1 MAAHALRHLCRCQ
14 RGGGIGQD
22 SCDHFAIRASGHR
35 LNWIITSWY
44 PNSTLKLDK
53 VAASFFVSELGP
65 LPRKLRADQ
74 SCSSVSLAESA
85 IQHTELPPAALPDLC
100 PVAPLYARRQL
111 PTLRPAYGGWARG
124 FAHYCSW
131 RNTVSVLAEYGSKP
145 AIIASRLKLTWA
157 HTLPAPPSKRRC
169 LFFSQSTVSFHLLP
183 VPPSK
188 SRFCQYSTET
198 RLHYICR

>member
-1 MAAHALRHLCRCQ
+1 MAVPALRHLCGWL
-14 RGGGIGQD
+14 RGSGIDHD
-22 SCDHFAIRASGHR
+22 SYDHFAIRASGLR
-35 LNWIITSWY
+35 LNWIIPSWY
-44 PNSTLKLDK
+44 PDSALKLDS
-53 VAASFFVSELGP
+53 ATASFFISELGS
-65 LPRKLRADQ
+65 LPRKLSADL
-74 SCSSVSLAESA
+74 SCNSVLLAESA

-157 HTLPAPPSKRRC
+157 HTLPAPPSKHRC